1 MAFYQYGLAGA
12 RRRAVLA
19 GVLAA
24 PALWTGARAQ
34 GPWPSRD
41 LVPWPSRPTRF
52 IVPYPPGGPT
62 DIMGRVVATQLS
74 RDLPHPV
81 VVENKAGAA
90 GSIGSAEVAR
100 ASPDGTTFLVNA
112 SAHVIVPHMMRLP
125 YDAVA
130 DFAPVTNIAMVP
142 LMLVVTPGL
151 PVHSVAELVAYAKAN
166 PGRLSYASSS
176 NGGAPHL
183 AGELFKQLAGVE
195 MQHVP
200 YRGSGQALPDLLAG
214 NVQVM
219 FDSMPSSA
227 GAVRDGKLRALA
239 VTTEGRQPAFPEL
252 PTVAEAGVAG
262 YEIST
267 WYGIWAPPRTP
278 AGIVGALQQAVAH
291 ALRQPEPQA
300 RMAALGAV
308 PVADTPAHYARFVE
322 TEYAR
327 WGQLV
332 TSANIRAD

>member
-1 MAFYQYGLAGA
+1 MMLSRRGIMAGLITAP
-12 RRRAVLA
+12 
-19 GVLAA
+19 LAA
-24 PALWTGARAQ
+24 PAVHAQ
-34 GPWPSRD
+34 GVQAPAA
-41 LVPWPSRPTRF
+41 WPSRPTRF

-74 RDLPHPV
+74 KELPFPV

-90 GSIGSAEVAR
+90 GSIGSHEVAR
-100 ASPDGTTFLVNA
+100 AAPDGTTFLVNA

-125 YDAVA
+125 FDALA
-130 DFAPVTNIAMVP
+130 DFAPVTNIALVP
-142 LMLVVTPGL
+142 LWLVVTPSL
-151 PVHSVAELVAYAKAN
+151 PVHSVAELVAYARAN

-200 YRGSGQALPDLLAG
+200 YRGSGQAQPDLLAG

-239 VTTEGRQPAFPEL
+239 VTTATRQAAFPEL
-252 PTVAEAGVAG
+252 PTIAEAGVPG

-267 WYGIWAPPRTP
+267 WYAIWAPPRTP
-278 AGIVGALQQAVAH
+278 PEVTGALQRAVAQ
-291 ALRQPEPQA
+291 ALRAPEAQD

-308 PVADTPAHYARFVE
+308 AVADTPEQFGRFIAS
-322 TEYAR
+322 EYAR
-327 WGQLV
+327 WGNLV
-332 TSANIRAD
+332 RTANIKAD